1 MSSIFLP
8 YLQSIEP
15 DAQFT
20 FNLPVITSSTGKRYY
35 AKVGSPEE
43 KDQYAGEAESLRAI
57 FEAAPGLAPRLLA
70 TGTTGNDARSGAGN
84 PFFLSEYMDIGGL
97 TIQTAE
103 LLGERLAKELHTFKS
118 PNGFG
123 FAVPTYCGAT
133 RQDNGWFSTWEECF
147 STMVENLLQKL
158 PSERR
163 YAELLNKGEEV
174 RKRVVPWLLRPLVI
188 DPVLLHGD
196 LWSGNTGI
204 DRKTG
209 QPVIFDPSSYYGH
222 GEADLAIARMFGG
235 IPNSFF
241 AAYHKQMPKTE
252 PVQQYNL
259 RGDLYELYHYLNHTV
274 LFGGGYASSAL
285 QKMNKLLRACPQYS
299 SHSQLP

>member
-8 YLQSIEP
+8 YLQNIEP
-15 DAQFT
+15 DAHFT
-20 FNLPVITSSTGKRYY
+20 LNLPLVTSSSGKRYY
-35 AKVGSPEE
+35 AKVGSPGE
-43 KDQYAGEAESLRAI
+43 KDRYAGEAESLRAI
-57 FEAAPGLAPRLLA
+57 YEAAPGLAPRLLA
-70 TGTTGNDARSGAGN
+70 SGITGDDTRPGAGN

-97 TIQTAE
+97 TVQTAE
-103 LLGERLAKELHTFKS
+103 LLGERLAKELHAFKS
-118 PNGFG
+118 PDGFG

-147 STMVENLLQKL
+147 STMIKNLLQKL
-158 PSERR
+158 PSERK
-163 YAELLNKGEEV
+163 YVELLNKGEEV
-174 RKRVVPWLLRPLVI
+174 RKKVVPWLLRPLVI

-196 LWSGNTGI
+196 LWSGNTGT

-222 GEADLAIARMFGG
+222 GEADLAIARIFGG
-235 IPNSFF
+235 IPESFF

-252 PVQQYNL
+252 PVQQYGL

-274 LFGGGYASSAL
+274 LFGGGYSGSAL
-285 QKMNKLLRACPQYS
+285 QKMNKLLRACP
-299 SHSQLP
+299 